1 MTLLKNGRSWGAGQL
16 QKFEL
21 FWPGFLNFYVL
32 SHERSI
38 LSNIIQL
45 ETLMPYKT
53 LKTIFGGSALAFSMN
68 LSLPFFT
75 HSQAFAADNYRELCT
90 KFVHGETGK
99 GKDATLEKPAKDLGN
114 IISRLEQG
122 DVICIA
128 EGSYTGRGDRGVDD
142 IDLAVSVI
150 GGFSPDF
157 TSRDPWGDYKTIF
170 TGLHNSKNFETQTR
184 LSIDSTKTATR
195 LMAVKGEPTE
205 HRIIVDGIVFDNG
218 PRNYYKTDK
227 QALIVR
233 KGSPTHTPT
242 PESGALSISTG
253 VNSSVLIKNNI
264 ATNFAPTE
272 GVFSVFGGKGAK
284 VEITNNVAVNNT
296 GSGFRIGTSFTG
308 EDIPQYQVN
317 NNISIFNQKHTAYGT
332 FGGSG
337 IMLESSTAVQANN
350 NVFAFN
356 DNYGVDNTKRSKGL
370 VLNENIIARNAK
382 ADMVEFDLEMD
393 YDAIEDEAD
402 LVDEASDNLDTAP
415 IFEVSETW
423 GRNYA
428 SRNVID
434 RNAAEEEVKV
444 VKHWANDVRSMFGWN
459 LIGTDID
466 ADSPVWLPRMSL
478 EDAMA
483 TAKYYEDIAGVKQP
497 APATY

>member
-1 MTLLKNGRSWGAGQL
+1 MTYEK
-16 QKFEL
+16 
-21 FWPGFLNFYVL
+21 V
-32 SHERSI
+32 
-38 LSNIIQL
+38 
-45 ETLMPYKT
+45 
-53 LKTIFGGSALAFSMN
+53 KTIFGASAVALT
-68 LSLPFFT
+68 LSLTVPFFDQ
-75 HSQAFAADNYRELCT
+75 SQAFAADNYRDMCT

-99 GKDATLEKPAKDLGN
+99 GKVATLEKPAKDLGN

-128 EGSYTGRGDRGVDD
+128 EGIYTGRGDRGVDD

-157 TSRDPWGDYKTIF
+157 TSRDPWGVHKTIF
-170 TGLHNSKNFETQTR
+170 TGVHNSKNFETQTR
-184 LSIDSTKTATR
+184 LSIDSKKTATR
-195 LMAVKGEPTE
+195 LMESRGEPTE
-205 HRIIVDGIVFDNG
+205 HTIIVDGLIFDNG
-218 PRNYYKTDK
+218 PRNYYKTEK
-227 QALIVR
+227 EALIVR

-242 PESGALSISTG
+242 PESGALTISTG
-253 VNSSVLIKNNI
+253 VNSKILIKNNI

-284 VEITNNVAVNNT
+284 VEISNNVAVNNT

-308 EDIPQYQVN
+308 EDIPQYKVN
-317 NNISIFNQKHTAYGT
+317 NNISIFNQKHSAFGT

-337 IMLESSTAVQANN
+337 IMLESSTAVEASH

-370 VLNENIIARNAK
+370 VLNENIISRNAK

-402 LVDEASDNLDTAP
+402 LVDEASDNSDTAP
-415 IFEVSETW
+415 TFDLSEAW
-423 GRNYA
+423 GRYYA

-434 RNAAEEEVKV
+434 RNAAEAEVKV
-444 VKHWANDVRSMFGWN
+444 VKHWANDVRSLFGWN
-459 LIGTDID
+459 LTGTTID

-483 TAKYYEDIAGVKQP
+483 TAKYYDDMAGVKQP
-497 APATY
+497 

>member
-1 MTLLKNGRSWGAGQL
+1 MT
-16 QKFEL
+16 
-21 FWPGFLNFYVL
+21 
-32 SHERSI
+32 
-38 LSNIIQL
+38 
-45 ETLMPYKT
+45 YKT
-53 LKTIFGGSALAFSMN
+53 AKSIFGTSALAFSMS
-68 LSLPFFT
+68 LSMPLIT
-75 HSQAFAADNYRELCT
+75 QSQAFATDNYRDMCT
-90 KFVHGETGK
+90 KFVHRETGE
-99 GKDATLEKPAKDLGN
+99 GKVATLEKPAKDLGN

-128 EGSYTGRGDRGVDD
+128 EGTYTGRGDRGVDD

-150 GGFSPDF
+150 GGFSSDF
-157 TSRDPWGDYKTIF
+157 ASRDPWGTHKTVF
-170 TGLHNSKNFETQTR
+170 TGAHNSKNFETQTR
-184 LSIDSTKTATR
+184 LSIDSKKTATR
-195 LMAVKGEPTE
+195 LMASRGDPTE
-205 HRIIVDGIVFDNG
+205 HTIIVDGIIFDNG

-227 QALIVR
+227 EALIVR

-253 VNSSVLIKNNI
+253 VNSTILIKNNI

-284 VEITNNVAVNNT
+284 VEISNNVAVNNT

-308 EDIPQYQVN
+308 EDIPQYKVN
-317 NNISIFNQKHTAYGT
+317 NNISIFNQKHSAYGT

-337 IMLESSTAVQANN
+337 IMLESGTMVEASH

-382 ADMVEFDLEMD
+382 ADMVEFNLEMD
-393 YDAIEDEAD
+393 YEAIEDEAD
-402 LVDEASDNLDTAP
+402 LLDEARDNSDAAP
-415 IFEVSETW
+415 TFEVSEDW
-423 GRNYA
+423 GRYYA

-466 ADSPVWLPRMSL
+466 ADSPIWLPRMSL

-483 TAKYYEDIAGVKQP
+483 TAKYYDDMAGVKQP
-497 APATY
+497 APETF